1 MTAQHPDLT
10 PIVDLTR
17 NRGAG
22 PVRARRPVY
31 VDLLPPCEQ
40 GCPAGE
46 DVRGWIALAQA
57 GRYREAWLTLVRDNP
72 MAAVLGRVCYHPC
85 ESACNRGALDAPVS
99 IHAIERFLGDRAAE
113 EHWPLERAT
122 TASDKR
128 VLIVGAGPSGL
139 AAAYHLL
146 RLGHFVEI
154 REAQSVPG
162 GMMSFGI
169 PSYRLPR
176 EMLKLEIGRLEALG
190 LRIVL
195 NHVVEDVL
203 AEQAAGG
210 FDAVFLAVGAGV
222 AKHVDIPARDAPR
235 VLDALSLLRHTTDSQ
250 APQLGRRVVVYGGGD
265 TALDAAR
272 SARRLGAEETLIV
285 YRRDRAHMPA
295 HAFELAEATEEGVQ
309 IKWLSTIKE
318 IAGRELTLERMELD
332 EQGRPRPTGQYE
344 TLPADAVVLAVG
356 QETDSRFLGRVPAV
370 ELAADGAV
378 RVGPDM
384 MTGHPGLFAGGDMVP
399 GTQSVATAV
408 GHGKRAA
415 RNIDAWL
422 RGRRYE
428 EPKSRTVA
436 RFEML
441 HLPVYSDA
449 DPAPQRAAP
458 PAQRVRGFEEV
469 IGGLTEPQAHYEAQR
484 CVSCGHCFE
493 CDGCYAAC
501 PEQAIVKLGSG
512 RGYQYDYLKCT
523 GCAVCFEQCPCH
535 AIEMVPEP

>member
-1 MTAQHPDLT
+1 M
-10 PIVDLTR
+10 VDLTR
-17 NRGAG
+17 DRGAG

-31 VDLLPPCEQ
+31 VDLLPPCQQ

-46 DVRGWIALAQA
+46 DVRGWIGLAQA
-57 GRYREAWLTLVRDNP
+57 GRYRDAWLALVRDNP

-113 EHWPLERAT
+113 EHWPFERA
-122 TASDKR
+122 ARPSGKR
-128 VLIVGAGPSGL
+128 ILIVGAGPSGL

-146 RLGHFVEI
+146 RLGHSVEI
-154 REAQSVPG
+154 HEAQSAPG

-176 EMLKLEIGRLEALG
+176 EILRLEIARLEAMG
-190 LRIVL
+190 VTIVL
-195 NHVVEDVL
+195 SHRVEDVL
-203 AEQAAGG
+203 AEKATGR
-210 FDAVFLAVGAGV
+210 FDAAFVAVGAGV
-222 AKHVDIPARDAPR
+222 AKHIDIPARDASR
-235 VLDALSLLRHTTDSQ
+235 VLDALSLLRHATDGQ
-250 APQLGRRVVVYGGGD
+250 APQLGRRVVVYGGGG

-272 SARRLGAEETLIV
+272 SARRLGAEEALIV
-285 YRRDRAHMPA
+285 YRRDRVHMPA
-295 HAFELAEATEEGVQ
+295 HAFELAEASEEGVRV
-309 IKWLSTIKE
+309 KWLSAIKE

-332 EQGRPRPTGQYE
+332 SRGLPKPTGQYE

-356 QETDSRFLGRVPAV
+356 QETDSRFIARVPGV
-370 ELAADGAV
+370 ELAADGAI

-415 RNIDAWL
+415 LNIDAWL
-422 RGRRYE
+422 RGERRE
-428 EPKSRTVA
+428 EPKSRAVA
-436 RFEML
+436 GFEML

-449 DPAPQRAAP
+449 DPTAQQASL
-458 PAQRVRGFEEV
+458 PARRVHDFEEV
-469 IGGLTEPQAHYEAQR
+469 VSGLDEPQARYEARR
-484 CVSCGHCFE
+484 CFSCGQCFE

-501 PEQAIVKLGSG
+501 PQHAIVKLGPG
-512 RGYQYDYLKCT
+512 HGYRYDYLKCT

-535 AIEMVPEP
+535 AIEMVCEP